1 MNFDVMRQKLLER
14 ALKGELVPQLDHEPE
29 VEQAA
34 EVPKE
39 APFVIP
45 EKWKWLSIDELAN
58 VVRGGSPRPI
68 NDFLTDD
75 DDGINWIKIGD
86 AERGIPRITHC
97 AQKITREGVSKSRFV
112 PKGSLLLTNSM
123 SYGHPYILDVDGCI
137 HDGWLAFSN
146 FDQLAHRDYL
156 YYFFLSSYCQTM
168 FASKVSGSV
177 VKNLNIQKVKSVL
190 IPIPPLDEQHRIVA
204 KLKTTLE
211 IIDKAEKAYSELVG
225 SLSERFRSLCL
236 ERAIKGEL
244 VPQLV
249 EEPAVEQIGE
259 VLENAHFTIPEKWKW
274 VQLKSIGTI
283 IGGGTPKT
291 NNDSYW
297 SNGSI
302 NWFTPADLGET
313 QGDYATESRR
323 KITPKGLQE
332 SSAKLMPPGSI
343 LFSSRAP
350 IGHIAISTTECRTNQ
365 GCKSFVPNNDMIST
379 EWAYYAIHALT
390 DEIKSRASGT
400 TFKEISGKEMG
411 KTWIPLPPLE
421 EQRRIVEKL
430 NALFKDLDRLTR

>member
-146 FDQLAHRDYL
+146 FDQFAHRDYL

-350 IGHIAISTTECRTNQ
+350 IGHIAISTTECCTNQ

>member
-1 MNFDVMRQKLLER
+1 
-14 ALKGELVPQLDHEPE
+14 
-29 VEQAA
+29 
-34 EVPKE
+34 
-39 APFVIP
+39 
-45 EKWKWLSIDELAN
+45 
-58 VVRGGSPRPI
+58 
-68 NDFLTDD
+68 
-75 DDGINWIKIGD
+75 
-86 AERGIPRITHC
+86 
-97 AQKITREGVSKSRFV
+97 
-112 PKGSLLLTNSM
+112 
-123 SYGHPYILDVDGCI
+123 
-137 HDGWLAFSN
+137 
-146 FDQLAHRDYL
+146 
-156 YYFFLSSYCQTM
+156 M

-350 IGHIAISTTECRTNQ
+350 IGHIAISTTECCTNQ

-411 KTWIPLPPLE
+411 KTWVPLPPLE